1 MSDKGKIIIISAPSG
16 CGKSTIIN
24 ALLRQGEIDM
34 QFSVSATNRP
44 PREGEEHG
52 VNYYFLTD
60 DEFRSAIAGDEF
72 VEYEEVYPGRYYGTL
87 KREIA
92 RITDGGHNVV
102 LDIDVK
108 GGVNV
113 KRMYGDQAV
122 SVFIKPPSV
131 AALRQ
136 RLEGRGTEDAE
147 AIAQRVARAE
157 FEIGFA
163 PQFDHTVIND
173 NLDEAITQ
181 VSDILKSFTGR

>member
-24 ALLRQGEIDM
+24 ALLRRGEIDM

-52 VNYYFLTD
+52 VSYYFLTD
-60 DEFRSAIAGDEF
+60 DEFRSAIAADEF

-87 KREIA
+87 KREIS
-92 RITDGGHNVV
+92 RITDAGHNVV

-113 KRMYGDQAV
+113 KRMYGDEAV

-131 AALRQ
+131 DALRQ
-136 RLEGRGTEDAE
+136 RLEGRGTEDAD

-157 FEIGFA
+157 FEISFA
-163 PQFDHTVIND
+163 PQFDHTVVND
-173 NLDEAITQ
+173 NLDEAIAQ
-181 VSDILKSFTGR
+181 VSDILKSFTER